1 MNAEMVFERRF
12 FLLSEDLRAFLLV
25 RERSHLT
32 LTSLYFLAM
41 MRAFQNGTSA
51 KYAESLSIQ
60 PSHKM
65 N

>member
-1 MNAEMVFERRF
+1 MVFERRF
-12 FLLSEDLRAFLLV
+12 LSLNEDLRAFLSF
-25 RERSHLT
+25 REPSHLT
-32 LTSLYFLAM
+32 LTSFYFLAM

-51 KYAESLSIQ
+51 RHAESLSIQ